1 MAKKVKVGFLPL
13 YIKLY
18 DDTSGPSYR
27 IPMEKYM
34 NMCISMLETQGI
46 EVVPADQVCRIKPEF
61 EAAAEKFN
69 AEDVDAVIT
78 MHLAYSPS
86 LESIEA
92 LLKLKAPIIVF
103 DSTPHYELIE
113 VAGYEGRISP
123 NHGIHGV
130 QDMCNLLK
138 RNGKPYYICA
148 GHALHSEV
156 ISELAGMCRAA
167 KVAKAYQNMKV
178 GSVGGSFTGMGDFL
192 VSDER
197 YKNDIGAE
205 VSYMT
210 PEVVAEYLAK
220 VTDEEIEAEMAKD
233 AAKYNVEVTYVDE
246 YKQAT
251 KSGLAIR
258 KWMEEKGLGSVTVN
272 FLTLDICGLPKMP
285 FPECCKVLERGQ
297 GYAGEGDVL
306 TAGLVGSLFQAYP
319 NTTFTEMFCPDW
331 KENVILMSH
340 MGESNPNLAQWK
352 PYIRDCNFSYNSCG
366 NTVGMYSCGR
376 KGNVTIVNLA
386 PMNDSF
392 NLVLCPGQMLDVGL
406 ECGAY
411 KSSTQGWFKPNKP
424 LNKFLKEYSLA
435 GGTHHSAMVYD
446 VDIEELKA
454 FGEMMGFNVIVVE

>member
-1 MAKKVKVGFLPL
+1 MKKIKVGFLPL

-18 DDTSGPSYR
+18 DDSNGPGYR
-27 IPMEKYM
+27 VPMEKYM
-34 NMCISMLETQGI
+34 HMAINMLETQGI
-46 EVVPADQVCRIKPEF
+46 EVVLADQVCRIAPEF
-61 EAAAEKFN
+61 EAAADKFN
-69 AEDVDAVIT
+69 AANVDAVIT

-86 LESIEA
+86 LESIQA
-92 LLKLKAPIIVF
+92 LLKLDAPIVVF
-103 DSTPHYELIE
+103 DSTPHYELIKT
-113 VAGYEGRISP
+113 AGYEGRIGP

-156 ISELAGMCRAA
+156 ISELAGTCRAA
-167 KVAKAYQNMKV
+167 AAAKAYKTAKI

-197 YKNDIGAE
+197 YKKDIGAE

-210 PEVVAEYLAK
+210 PDVSAAYLAK
-220 VTDEEIEAEMAKD
+220 VTDEEVEAEIAEDYK
-233 AAKYNVEVTYVDE
+233 KYNVTVTYQDE
-246 YKQAT
+246 YRLAT

-258 KWMEEKGLGSVTVN
+258 KWMEDLGLNSCTVN

-285 FPECCKVLERGQ
+285 FPECCKILGRGQ

-306 TAGLVGSLFQAYP
+306 TAGLVGALASVYP
-319 NTTFTEMFCPDW
+319 ETTFTEMFCPDW
-331 KENVILMSH
+331 EQDVILMSH
-340 MGESNPNLAQWK
+340 MGESNPRLAQWQ
-352 PYIRDCNFSYNSCG
+352 PIIADCNFNYNSCG

-376 KGNVTIVNLA
+376 AGNAAIVNLA

-392 NLVLCPGQMLDVGL
+392 TLIICPGKMLDVGK
-406 ECGAY
+406 EYGAY
-411 KSSTQGWFKPNKP
+411 RNSTQGWFKPGKP
-424 LNKFLKEYSLA
+424 LSQFLKEYSLN

-446 VDIEELKA
+446 VDVEELKA
-454 FGEMMGFNVIVVE
+454 FGRMMGFDVVVIE